1 MMWYNE
7 DQDEHIVSIG
17 ARTSIRV
24 TEKLYEKQS
33 DFQKIEIYQTDT
45 FGKMM
50 VLDNCIMLTDAN
62 EFAYHEMIAHVPLFA
77 HPNPERVL
85 IIGGGDGGTAREV
98 LRHPQVKECVMVEID
113 EEVINVSREHF
124 PAIACE
130 LDNPRLDLRIEDGMA
145 YIRNNENAFDV
156 ILIDSTDP
164 VGIAENL
171 ITVKFYEETHRSLKQ
186 GGIMVAQAESAF
198 YFADIQRK
206 LFKNIKGAFPAVSM
220 YLSQIPFYPSG
231 TWSFAFATK
240 EADFDRSNYRAA
252 DLQAMESQL
261 QYFNEAV
268 FNGCFAIPTFARK
281 IIE

>member
-1 MMWYNE
+1 MWYNE
-7 DQDEHIVSIG
+7 DQDDHIIKIG

-77 HPNPERVL
+77 HLNPTRVL

-113 EEVINVSREHF
+113 EEVVNVSREYF
-124 PAIACE
+124 PDIASA
-130 LDNPRLDLRIEDGMA
+130 LDSPRLDLRIEDGMA

-171 ITVKFYEETHRSLKQ
+171 ITVKFYEEVYRSLRK
-186 GGIMVAQAESAF
+186 GGMMVAQAESPF
-198 YFADIQRK
+198 YFADIQQK
-206 LFKNIKGAFPAVSM
+206 LFANIKGAFPAVQM
-220 YLSQIPFYPSG
+220 YLSHIPFYPSG

-240 EADFDRSNYRAA
+240 EANNGDLSYRQS
-252 DLQAMESQL
+252 DLQQMEPQL
-261 QYFNEAV
+261 QYFNEAT
-268 FNGCFAIPTFARK
+268 FKACFAIPTFMQK
-281 IIE
+281 IIQ

>member
-124 PAIACE
+124 PAIASE

-240 EADFDRSNYRAA
+240 EADFDRDQYRVA
-252 DLQAMESQL
+252 DLQAMEPQL
-261 QYFNEAV
+261 QYFNEEV
-268 FNGCFAIPTFARK
+268 FKGCFAIPTFARK